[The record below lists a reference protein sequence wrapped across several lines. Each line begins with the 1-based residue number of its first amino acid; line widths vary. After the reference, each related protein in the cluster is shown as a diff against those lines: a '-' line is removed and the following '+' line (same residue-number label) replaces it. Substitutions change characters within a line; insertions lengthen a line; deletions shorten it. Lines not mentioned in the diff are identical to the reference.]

1 MSAPLKPN
9 EVEIPECTFTST
21 ELIKVTANRGE
32 SKILAR
38 LFKEI
43 CIERQDFD
51 AASQWRDMEKVIN
64 KIENE
69 LTKT

>member
-1 MSAPLKPN
+1 MSDTLKPN
-9 EVEIPECTFTST
+9 EVEVPQCTFTST

-43 CIERQDFD
+43 CLERQDFG
-51 AASQWRDMEKVIN
+51 AACQWREMEKTIN
-64 KIENE
+64 KVENE

>member
-1 MSAPLKPN
+1 
-9 EVEIPECTFTST
+9 
-21 ELIKVTANRGE
+21 
-32 SKILAR
+32 